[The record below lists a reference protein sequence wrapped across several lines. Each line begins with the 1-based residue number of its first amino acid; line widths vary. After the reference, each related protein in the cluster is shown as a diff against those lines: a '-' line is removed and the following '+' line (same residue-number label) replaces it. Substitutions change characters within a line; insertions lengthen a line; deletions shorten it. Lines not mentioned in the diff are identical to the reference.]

1 MTPATTDPITDL
13 WTVLPQHRPLP
24 PTSGEPHLVDL
35 YDSHMPADGV
45 RVQSNMVISV
55 DGAVAGADGLSRSVS
70 TPADM
75 RVFSVVRSLA
85 DAVIVGAQTVRTERL
100 TRMSAKPAHL
110 DQRHARGQAHVPVMV
125 IVTSSGNLPW
135 DRINERG
142 TSPVV
147 VATNTSDPR
156 VLKDLDRHADD
167 VFTCDLSPQAVKN
180 ALVARGLRRL
190 VCEGGPSV
198 LAQWM
203 DAGLIDEMCLTVSP
217 KLLSSPGAP
226 RLFGE
231 GIVTARDVEVL
242 SLVTDGQSMM
252 YRLKVQT
259 RDSNR

>member
-1 MTPATTDPITDL
+1 MTSAKPSTEL
-13 WTVLPQHRPLP
+13 WAVLPQHRPLP
-24 PTSGEPHLVDL
+24 DTSGEPDLVEL
-35 YDSHMPADGV
+35 YDSHVPADGV

-85 DAVIVGAQTVRTERL
+85 DAVVVGAQTVRSERL
-100 TRMSAKPAHL
+100 TRMSPKPAHL
-110 DQRHARGQAHVPVMV
+110 NQRHARGQADVPVMV
-125 IVTSSGNLPW
+125 IVTSSGDLPW

-142 TSPVV
+142 TSPVW
-147 VATNTSDPR
+147 VATNTSDPQ
-156 VLKDLDRHADD
+156 VLAELRRHADE
-167 VFTCDLSPQAVKN
+167 VLAGIESPQAVKD
-180 ALVARGLRRL
+180 ALVARGLRRI

-203 DAGLIDEMCLTVSP
+203 DTGLIDEMCLTVSP
-217 KLLSSPGAP
+217 KLLSAPGAP

-231 GIVTARDVEVL
+231 GIATARDVEVL
-242 SLVTDGQSMM
+242 SLVTDGNSMM

-259 RDSNR
+259 RDSSR

>member
-1 MTPATTDPITDL
+1 MSSASAEL
-13 WTVLPQHRPLP
+13 WTVLPQQRPLP
-24 PTSGEPHLVDL
+24 ATLGEPDLVEL
-35 YDSHMPADGV
+35 YDSHMPAGGV

-85 DAVIVGAQTVRTERL
+85 DAVVVGAQTVRSERL
-100 TRMSAKPAHL
+100 TRMFPKPTHV
-110 DQRHARGQAHVPVMV
+110 DQRRARGQADVPAMV
-125 IVTSSGNLPW
+125 IVTSSGDLPW

-142 TSPVV
+142 SSPVL
-147 VATNTSDPR
+147 VATNTSDPK
-156 VLKDLDRHADD
+156 VLAELRRHADE
-167 VFTCDLSPQAVKN
+167 VLTGAVNPQVVKD

-217 KLLSSPGAP
+217 KLLSTPGAP

-231 GIVTARDVEVL
+231 GIATARDVEVL

-259 RDSNR
+259 RDSSH